1 MGVESEY
8 TSGLVFIAR
17 RESSGHPNDGCHDSR
32 RCEMTDDSENQKSYI
47 DDGDILAAW
56 VIYIIVVVGLVGYA
70 WINVF
75 G

>member
-1 MGVESEY
+1 
-8 TSGLVFIAR
+8 
-17 RESSGHPNDGCHDSR
+17 
-32 RCEMTDDSENQKSYI
+32 MTDDSENQKSYT

-70 WINVF
+70 FVNVF

>member
-17 RESSGHPNDGCHDSR
+17 RESSGHPKDGCHDSR
-32 RCEMTDDSENQKSYI
+32 RCEVMDDSEIHKSYT
-47 DDGDILAAW
+47 DDGDVMAAW
-56 VIYIIVVVGLVGYA
+56 AIYIVVVVGLVGYA
-70 WINVF
+70 LVNVF

>member
-1 MGVESEY
+1 
-8 TSGLVFIAR
+8 
-17 RESSGHPNDGCHDSR
+17 
-32 RCEMTDDSENQKSYI
+32 MTDDSENQKSYI

-70 WINVF
+70 LINVF

>member
-1 MGVESEY
+1 
-8 TSGLVFIAR
+8 
-17 RESSGHPNDGCHDSR
+17 
-32 RCEMTDDSENQKSYI
+32 MTYDSEIQKSYT

-70 WINVF
+70 LVNVF

>member
-32 RCEMTDDSENQKSYI
+32 RCEVMDDSEIHKSYT

-56 VIYIIVVVGLVGYA
+56 VIYIVVVVGLVGYA
-70 WINVF
+70 LINVF